1 MLENEIF
8 VSIIYIYAYN
18 ICAVKMTVIT
28 YAIHVEFGLCIMEAF
43 HHVNDRIYTSYYF
56 TITKEFDKYFKY

>member
-28 YAIHVEFGLCIMEAF
+28 YAIILNLA
-43 HHVNDRIYTSYYF
+43 YA
-56 TITKEFDKYFKY
+56 